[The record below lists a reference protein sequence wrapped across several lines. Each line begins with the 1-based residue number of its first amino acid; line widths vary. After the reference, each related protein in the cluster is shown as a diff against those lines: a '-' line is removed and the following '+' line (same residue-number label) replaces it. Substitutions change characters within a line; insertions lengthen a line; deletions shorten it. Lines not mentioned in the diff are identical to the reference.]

1 MPHKIHI
8 EGREFFNDQTQEF
21 IKVPAM
27 DLVLEHSLIS
37 ISKWEAKWHKPFLD
51 DKNKKT
57 QEELLDYFSYMCI
70 KPAEVDPSIFMFL
83 TNKQLNDLME
93 YIKNPMTATTFT
105 IRDKK
110 HNKEKITN
118 ELIYYWMAASQI
130 PFDPCEKWH
139 INRLLTL
146 IQIAGI
152 KNDPK
157 ASKKKMKRK
166 EIIDENDRLN
176 EMRKKQLNTKG

>member
-1 MPHKIHI
+1 MPYKLHI
-8 EGREFFNDQTQEF
+8 EGKEMFNEKDQSF
-21 IKVPAM
+21 ITIPSM

-51 DKNKKT
+51 ERTKKT
-57 QEELLDYFSYMCI
+57 QEELFDYFSKMCI
-70 KPAEVDPSIFMFL
+70 GNKEVNPIVFSFL
-83 TNKQLNDLME
+83 TQEQLLEIME
-93 YIKNPMTATTFT
+93 YMKNPMTATTFT

-110 HNKEKITN
+110 RNKEIITN